1 MRKSEITRAIRD
13 ERREMIIENL
23 RRTKPDEYREYVDSK
38 REPDDRRNDMT
49 GY

>member
-13 ERREMIIENL
+13 ERREAIID
-23 RRTKPDEYREYVDSK
+23 RMRQQAPDEYREYVDSQ
-38 REPDDRRNDMT
+38 RQPDDRRNAQT

>member
-13 ERREMIIENL
+13 ERREAIIETMRQQN
-23 RRTKPDEYREYVDSK
+23 PDEYREYVDSK